1 MASYKLCTCGS
12 CKKRKARNYIVRWRD
27 KAGKQKST
35 HAKTSAEAKQ
45 ILADV
50 ERDLTVGRDN
60 KDITLNEYALTVP
73 FTKGNKD
80 SREIVDKVWAKHI
93 KNSIGK
99 YQINEIGRADI
110 NDWLDNTLM
119 GYTPSTKRK
128 YLGYIERTLDFAGVD
143 KLI

>member
-1 MASYKLCTCGS
+1 MASYKLCKCGS
-12 CKKRKARNYIVRWRD
+12 CKKRSARNYIVTWRD
-27 KAGKQKST
+27 KAGKQRYK
-35 HAKTSAEAKQ
+35 HCKTSAEAKVFK
-45 ILADV
+45 AEV

-60 KDITLNEYALTVP
+60 KEITLNEYASTVP

-80 SREIVDKVWAKHI
+80 TREIVDKVWAKHI

-119 GYTPSTKRK
+119 GLS
-128 YLGYIERTLDFAGVD
+128 
-143 KLI
+143 LIHISEPTRPY